1 MRHWWHSRKA
11 EEKADQELAKSLK
24 SLEDTR
30 RKIKPMEDI
39 YQHNRFA
46 GIIKDA
52 LGIGWDQGPGTH
64 SEAKT

>member
-1 MRHWWHSRKA
+1 MKHWWHSKKA
-11 EEKADQELAKSLK
+11 EEKADRELAKSLK
-24 SLEDTR
+24 SLEETR
-30 RKIKPMEDI
+30 RKIQPMEDI

-52 LGIGWDQGPGTH
+52 LGIGWDQGPGAR